1 MEMPWYS
8 VFSFL
13 FFFCLEATLGK
24 DTWMRATSATAMV
37 IFSRVLFRKLLD
49 HNYIKVSS
57 QQLRGT
63 LTDILK
69 DILWLKILWAWIK
82 MRTNSLIK
90 TLVNIL
96 KQKSTKMPRR
106 LSLTKKKKKCN
117 PTLPRTLHQNR

>member
-1 MEMPWYS
+1 MM
-8 VFSFL
+8 V
-13 FFFCLEATLGK
+13 
-24 DTWMRATSATAMV
+24 TSATIMA
-37 IFSRVLFRKLLD
+37 IFLKVLFRKLLD